1 MYRGSSFLLQKDYK
15 IHKNVIK
22 EIMNKKYNAL
32 WGIKVNEYKKEEN
45 QLILEEL
52 VESIK
57 KIYNE
62 IRLTVRE
69 KKTKKRIIRNFANK
83 SLDGNY
89 GVCTCL

>member
-15 IHKNVIK
+15 VHKNVIK
-22 EIMNKKYNAL
+22 EIMNKRYNAL
-32 WGIKVNEYKKEEN
+32 WRIKVKEYKKEEN

-62 IRLTVRE
+62 IRITVRE
-69 KKTKKRIIRNFANK
+69 KKLKT
-83 SLDGNY
+83 NY
-89 GVCTCL
+89 QKLY